1 MSIHKKIKNMKTN
14 FFENITALNV
24 PGNWKLAIHT
34 DEQGQFTVSA
44 LFTALHNADNA
55 TKVIPPMLLKGT
67 ATEMDEGFFA
77 TITQPVQQTAGLYN
91 NLNAYH
97 KELEKARLASKM
109 VQDKKNKTAPKIK
122 TETGEAE
129 ENDDIEI
136 GEPKPGKEDLK
147 KAYTEAMKKINELNA
162 ACKYEEALAILP
174 SVTDY
179 PEKEAELTKQLADL
193 TRKKEQMAQALTL
206 FNA

>member
-1 MSIHKKIKNMKTN
+1 MRTN

-24 PGNWKLAIHT
+24 PGKWTLAIHT

-55 TKVIPPMLLKGT
+55 TKAIPPMLLRGT
-67 ATEMDEGFFA
+67 ATEMDEGFFE

-97 KELEKARLASKM
+97 KELEKARSASKM
-109 VQDKKNKTAPKIK
+109 VQDKKSKIAPKPKIA
-122 TETGEAE
+122 TDGGE
-129 ENDDIEI
+129 ENDNEDDDNIEV
-136 GEPKPGKEDLK
+136 GEPKPSAIDKR
-147 KAYTEAMKKINELNA
+147 KAYAEAMAKINELNA

-174 SVTDY
+174 SVADY

-193 TRKKEQMAQALTL
+193 TRKKNQMAQALSL
-206 FNA
+206 FNS

>member
-1 MSIHKKIKNMKTN
+1 MTTN

-24 PGNWKLAIHT
+24 PGKWTLAIHT

-67 ATEMDEGFFA
+67 ATEMDEGFFE
-77 TITQPVQQTAGLYN
+77 TITQPVQQTAGLYS

-109 VQDKKNKTAPKIK
+109 VQDKKNKTAPKPKIA
-122 TETGEAE
+122 TEGSD
-129 ENDDIEI
+129 ENDNEDDDNIEV
-136 GEPKPGKEDLK
+136 GEPKPSTVDKR
-147 KAYTEAMKKINELNA
+147 KAYAEAMVKISELNA
-162 ACKYEEALAILP
+162 ACKYAEAIELLP
-174 SVTDY
+174 PITDY
-179 PEKEAELTKQLADL
+179 PEKEAELKTKLADL
-193 TRKKEQMAQALTL
+193 TRKKNQMAQALSL
-206 FNA
+206 FNQD

>member
-1 MSIHKKIKNMKTN
+1 MKTN

-24 PGNWKLAIHT
+24 PGNWHLAIHT

-55 TKVIPPMLLKGT
+55 TKGIPPMLLKGT
-67 ATEMDEGFFA
+67 AEEMDEGFFE

-109 VQDKKNKTAPKIK
+109 EQDKKNKNNSKPKSA
-122 TETGEAE
+122 TDEAE
-129 ENDDIEI
+129 GGNIEL
-136 GEPKPGKEDLK
+136 GEPQPNKEEK
-147 KAYTEAMKKINELNA
+147 RKAYVQTMIKINELNA

-174 SVTDY
+174 TATDY
-179 PEKEAELTKQLADL
+179 PEKEAELTKHLADL
-193 TRKKEQMAQALTL
+193 TRKRDQMAQALSL

>member
-1 MSIHKKIKNMKTN
+1 MTTN

-24 PGNWKLAIHT
+24 PGKWALAIHT

-67 ATEMDEGFFA
+67 ATEMDEGFFE
-77 TITQPVQQTAGLYN
+77 TITRPVQQTAGLYN

-97 KELEKARLASKM
+97 KELERARLASKM
-109 VQDKKNKTAPKIK
+109 VQDKKNKTAPKPKIA
-122 TETGEAE
+122 TEG
-129 ENDDIEI
+129 DDESDNVEDDNIEI
-136 GEPKPGKEDLK
+136 GEPKPSKEDLK
-147 KAYTEAMKKINELNA
+147 KAYTEAMKKISKLNA

-179 PEKEAELTKQLADL
+179 PEKEAELKKMLADL
-193 TRKKEQMAQALTL
+193 TRKKEQMAQALSL
-206 FNA
+206 FNQD